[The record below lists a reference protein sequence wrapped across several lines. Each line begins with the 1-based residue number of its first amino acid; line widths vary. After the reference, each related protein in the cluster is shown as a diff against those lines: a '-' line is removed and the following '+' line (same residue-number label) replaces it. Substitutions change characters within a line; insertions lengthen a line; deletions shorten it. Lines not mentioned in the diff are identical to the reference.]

1 MFFIA
6 CDYLSRAQGRCIQN
20 KSQGFARICHPT
32 DKKKRTI
39 VLKTQS

>member
-1 MFFIA
+1 
-6 CDYLSRAQGRCIQN
+6 
-20 KSQGFARICHPT
+20 QGFARICHPT